1 MKVKVIKENNS
12 IKIFIDD
19 KEIKNVKSFSFGREN
34 IDSLILNIKVLT
46 SNIEFIDNTK
56 ERWNMKEERNK
67 LSDYKRIVSLIL
79 FEIDEMILKIKSNKE
94 LADDE
99 ILENILKLI
108 HIAEWLKKEEL

>member
-1 MKVKVIKENNS
+1 
-12 IKIFIDD
+12 
-19 KEIKNVKSFSFGREN
+19 
-34 IDSLILNIKVLT
+34 
-46 SNIEFIDNTK
+46 
-56 ERWNMKEERNK
+56 MKEERNK

>member
-56 ERWNMKEERNK
+56 ER
-67 LSDYKRIVSLIL
+67 
-79 FEIDEMILKIKSNKE
+79 
-94 LADDE
+94 
-99 ILENILKLI
+99 
-108 HIAEWLKKEEL
+108 